1 MALLFD
7 GAVVTAAVVAVTVVS
22 VVAAFAATAPVTV
35 IVAAVVF
42 DATAPVT
49 VVISSVAAAT
59 VFISSAS
66 FCVLEQIGLPWS
78 GFFLGERREIVPCSN
93 ASGFFLGEQRVLPS
107 SNA

>member
-1 MALLFD
+1 MLVQWQLSRI
-7 GAVVTAAVVAVTVVS
+7 GLPGMCLNIGSRVGIVTAAVVAVTVVS

-66 FCVLEQIGLPWS
+66 FCVL
-78 GFFLGERREIVPCSN
+78 
-93 ASGFFLGEQRVLPS
+93 
-107 SNA
+107 